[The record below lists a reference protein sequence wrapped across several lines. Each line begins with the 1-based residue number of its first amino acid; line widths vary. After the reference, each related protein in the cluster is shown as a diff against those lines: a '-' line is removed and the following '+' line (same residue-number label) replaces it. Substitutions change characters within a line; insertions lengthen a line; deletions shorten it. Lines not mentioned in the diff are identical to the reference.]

1 MEFSFTPNESNKD
14 PLKEYG
20 RNLTD
25 LAMQNK
31 LEPVINRDDEIRSLI
46 RILSRKTKNNPVL
59 VGEPG
64 VGKTAIVEGLARKIV
79 ENEVPEDLKGKDII
93 ELDMTSMI
101 AGTQF
106 RGQFEERIKAVLKKV
121 EASNGNII
129 LFIDEIHMIVGA
141 GSTNEGSMD
150 AANILKPMMARGQL
164 HLIGATTLDE
174 YREKIEKDPAL
185 ERRMQKVMIEEP
197 SIDDTITILRGIKE
211 RYETYHEV
219 KIEDEALVA
228 AANLSARYISDRF
241 LPDKA
246 IDLIDEAAANIKTE
260 MNYLPEE
267 LQKVQQNIARLE
279 IEKVALKN
287 EKETKKNQD
296 RIATIDK
303 ELSVLKEKE
312 KLLKA
317 NWDEEKEDIQK
328 LSSTKQNIEQ
338 LKSKLPILQS
348 EGKYV
353 EASKIM
359 YVLIPELQKTLKF
372 YENKINNKKHRL
384 IKELVD
390 AEEVATIVSRWT
402 KIPVSKL
409 LEAQKEKLMNLEK
422 SLSKRVKG
430 QDEAIKLVAETIR
443 RAKANINDPNRP
455 IGSFLF
461 LGPTGVGKTELAKA
475 LAENLFDDENRII
488 RLDMSEYMEKHSVSK
503 LIGSP
508 PGYIGYEKG
517 GQLTEKVR
525 QNPYSIVLFDE
536 IEKANIDVLN
546 LLLQIMDN
554 GALTDSRGRI
564 INFRN
569 TIIIMTSNIS
579 ATDDETLPK
588 NAQDEQIKELKKLLL
603 NNQLKP
609 EFVNRIDE
617 VIKFNSLDKKV
628 IEQIVLLEINKL
640 KLRLFR
646 NQNITINVDDE
657 VISFIAKNAYDEA
670 FGARPIR
677 RYIQNNLESKL
688 ASLIIDNKIKS
699 NDNIPVIIDKNE
711 IKIVTKKDEFN

>member
-79 ENEVPEDLKGKDII
+79 ENEVPEGLKGKDII
-93 ELDMTSMI
+93 ELDMASMI

-430 QDEAIKLVAETIR
+430 QDEAIKLVSETIR

-554 GALTDSRGRI
+554 GALTDSRGRL

-569 TIIIMTSNIS
+569 TIIIMTSNIG

>member
-93 ELDMTSMI
+93 ELDMASMI

-267 LQKVQQNIARLE
+267 LQKVQQSIARLE

-430 QDEAIKLVAETIR
+430 QDEAIKLVSETIR

-554 GALTDSRGRI
+554 GALTDSRGRL

-569 TIIIMTSNIS
+569 TIIIMTSNIG

-711 IKIVTKKDEFN
+711 IKVVTKKDEFN

>member
-93 ELDMTSMI
+93 ELDMASMI

-150 AANILKPMMARGQL
+150 VANILKPMMARGQL

-303 ELSVLKEKE
+303 ELNVLKEKE

-317 NWDEEKEDIQK
+317 NWNEEKEDIQK

-338 LKSKLPILQS
+338 LNSKLPILQS

-430 QDEAIKLVAETIR
+430 QDEAIKLVSETIR

-554 GALTDSRGRI
+554 GALTDSRGRL

-569 TIIIMTSNIS
+569 TIIIMTSNIG

>member
-93 ELDMTSMI
+93 ELDMASMI

-303 ELSVLKEKE
+303 ELNVLKEKE

-430 QDEAIKLVAETIR
+430 QDEAIKLVSETIR

>member
-93 ELDMTSMI
+93 ELDMASMI

-430 QDEAIKLVAETIR
+430 QDEAIKLVSETIR

-554 GALTDSRGRI
+554 GALTDSRGRL

-569 TIIIMTSNIS
+569 TIIIMTSNIG

-711 IKIVTKKDEFN
+711 IKVLTKKDEFN

>member
-93 ELDMTSMI
+93 ELDMASMI

-121 EASNGNII
+121 EVSNGNII

-430 QDEAIKLVAETIR
+430 QDEAIKLVSETIR

-569 TIIIMTSNIS
+569 TIIIMTSNIG

-640 KLRLFR
+640 KLRLFT

>member
-93 ELDMTSMI
+93 ELDMASMI

-430 QDEAIKLVAETIR
+430 QDEAIKLVSETIR

-554 GALTDSRGRI
+554 GTLTDSRGRL

-569 TIIIMTSNIS
+569 TIIIMTSNIG

-688 ASLIIDNKIKS
+688 ASLIIDNKIKP

-711 IKIVTKKDEFN
+711 IKVVTKKDEFN

>member
-93 ELDMTSMI
+93 ELDMASMI

-164 HLIGATTLDE
+164 HLIGATTLNE

-296 RIATIDK
+296 RIGTIDK
-303 ELSVLKEKE
+303 ELNVLKEKE

-430 QDEAIKLVAETIR
+430 QDEAIKLVSETIR

-554 GALTDSRGRI
+554 GALTDSRGRL

-569 TIIIMTSNIS
+569 TIIIMTSNIG

-711 IKIVTKKDEFN
+711 IKVLTKKDEFN

>member
-93 ELDMTSMI
+93 ELDMASMI

-430 QDEAIKLVAETIR
+430 QDEAIKLVSETIR

-508 PGYIGYEKG
+508 SGYIGYEQG

-569 TIIIMTSNIS
+569 TIIIMTSNIG

-640 KLRLFR
+640 KLRLFT

>member
-93 ELDMTSMI
+93 ELDMASMI

-296 RIATIDK
+296 RIVSIDK
-303 ELSVLKEKE
+303 ELNVLKEKE

-430 QDEAIKLVAETIR
+430 QDEAIKLVSETIR

-554 GALTDSRGRI
+554 GALTDSRGRL

-569 TIIIMTSNIS
+569 TIIIMTSNIG

-688 ASLIIDNKIKS
+688 ASLIIDNKIKP

>member
-287 EKETKKNQD
+287 EKETKKNQE

-303 ELSVLKEKE
+303 ELNVLKEKE

-430 QDEAIKLVAETIR
+430 QDEAIKLVSETIR

-569 TIIIMTSNIS
+569 TIIIMTSNIG
-579 ATDDETLPK
+579 ATDDETSTK

>member
-93 ELDMTSMI
+93 ELDMASMI

-129 LFIDEIHMIVGA
+129 LFIDEIHMIVGV

-296 RIATIDK
+296 RIGTIDK
-303 ELSVLKEKE
+303 ELNVLKEKE

-430 QDEAIKLVAETIR
+430 QDEAIKLVSETIR

-569 TIIIMTSNIS
+569 TIIIMTSNIG

-617 VIKFNSLDKKV
+617 VIKFNSLDKKI

-640 KLRLFR
+640 KLRLFK

-711 IKIVTKKDEFN
+711 IKVVTKKDEFN

>member
-93 ELDMTSMI
+93 ELDMASMI

-287 EKETKKNQD
+287 EKETKKNQE

-303 ELSVLKEKE
+303 ELNVLKEKE

-430 QDEAIKLVAETIR
+430 QDEAIKLVSETIR

-711 IKIVTKKDEFN
+711 IKVLTKKDEFN

>member
-93 ELDMTSMI
+93 ELDMASMI

-185 ERRMQKVMIEEP
+185 ERRMQKVMIDEP

-296 RIATIDK
+296 RIGTIDK
-303 ELSVLKEKE
+303 ELNVLKEKE

-430 QDEAIKLVAETIR
+430 QDEAIKLVSETIR

-569 TIIIMTSNIS
+569 TIIIMTSNIG
-579 ATDDETLPK
+579 ATDDETLAK

-688 ASLIIDNKIKS
+688 AYLIIDNKIKS
-699 NDNIPVIIDKNE
+699 NDNISVIIEKNE

>member
-93 ELDMTSMI
+93 ELDMASMI

-185 ERRMQKVMIEEP
+185 ERRMQKVMIDEP

-430 QDEAIKLVAETIR
+430 QDEAIKLVSETIR

-569 TIIIMTSNIS
+569 TIIIMTSNIG

>member
-93 ELDMTSMI
+93 ELDMASMI

-106 RGQFEERIKAVLKKV
+106 RGQFEERIKDVLKKV

-287 EKETKKNQD
+287 EKETKKNQE
-296 RIATIDK
+296 RIGTIYK
-303 ELSVLKEKE
+303 ELNVLKEKE

-430 QDEAIKLVAETIR
+430 QDEAIKLVSETIR

-569 TIIIMTSNIS
+569 TIIIMTSNIG

-640 KLRLFR
+640 KLRLFT

>member
-93 ELDMTSMI
+93 ELDMASMI

-164 HLIGATTLDE
+164 HLIGATTLNE

-296 RIATIDK
+296 RIVSIDK
-303 ELSVLKEKE
+303 ELNVLKEKE

-430 QDEAIKLVAETIR
+430 QDEAIKLVSETIR

-554 GALTDSRGRI
+554 GALTDSRGRL

-569 TIIIMTSNIS
+569 TIIIMTSNIG

-640 KLRLFR
+640 KLRLFK

>member
-1 MEFSFTPNESNKD
+1 MEFSFTPNESNRD

-93 ELDMTSMI
+93 ELDMASMI

-185 ERRMQKVMIEEP
+185 ERRMQKIMIEEP

-303 ELSVLKEKE
+303 ELNMLKEKE

-430 QDEAIKLVAETIR
+430 QDEAIKLVSETIR

-554 GALTDSRGRI
+554 GALTDSRGRL

-569 TIIIMTSNIS
+569 TIIIMTSNIG
-579 ATDDETLPK
+579 ATNDDTPSK

-640 KLRLFR
+640 KLRLFK

-711 IKIVTKKDEFN
+711 IKVLTKKDEFN

>member
-93 ELDMTSMI
+93 ELDMASMI

-106 RGQFEERIKAVLKKV
+106 RGQFEERIKALLKKV

-267 LQKVQQNIARLE
+267 LQKVQQKIARLE

-303 ELSVLKEKE
+303 ELNVLKEKE

-402 KIPVSKL
+402 KIPVSRL
-409 LEAQKEKLMNLEK
+409 LQAQKEKLMNLEK

-430 QDEAIKLVAETIR
+430 QDEAIKLVSETIR

-525 QNPYSIVLFDE
+525 QNPYSIILFDE

-554 GALTDSRGRI
+554 GALTDSRGRL

-569 TIIIMTSNIS
+569 TIIIMTSNIG
-579 ATDDETLPK
+579 ANDDETPAK

-640 KLRLFR
+640 KLRLFK

-711 IKIVTKKDEFN
+711 IKIVIKKEEFN

>member
-93 ELDMTSMI
+93 ELDMASMI

-129 LFIDEIHMIVGA
+129 LFIDEIHMIVGV

-303 ELSVLKEKE
+303 ELNVLKEKE

-430 QDEAIKLVAETIR
+430 QDEAIKLVSETIR

-554 GALTDSRGRI
+554 GALTDSRGRL

-711 IKIVTKKDEFN
+711 IKVLTKKDEFN

>member
-121 EASNGNII
+121 ETSNGNII

-197 SIDDTITILRGIKE
+197 SIDDTITVLRGIKE

-303 ELSVLKEKE
+303 ELNVLKEKE

-317 NWDEEKEDIQK
+317 NWGEEKEDIQK

-430 QDEAIKLVAETIR
+430 QDEAIKLVSETIR
-443 RAKANINDPNRP
+443 RSKANINDPNRP

-569 TIIIMTSNIS
+569 TIIIMTSNIG

-688 ASLIIDNKIKS
+688 AFLIIDNKIKS
-699 NDNIPVIIDKNE
+699 NDNILVIIDKNE

>member
-1 MEFSFTPNESNKD
+1 MEFSFMPNESNKD

-93 ELDMTSMI
+93 ELDMASMI

-296 RIATIDK
+296 RITTIDK

-430 QDEAIKLVAETIR
+430 QDEAIKLVSETIR

-554 GALTDSRGRI
+554 GALTDSRGRL

-569 TIIIMTSNIS
+569 TIIIMTSNIG

>member
-93 ELDMTSMI
+93 ELDMASMI

-129 LFIDEIHMIVGA
+129 LFIDEIHMIVEA

-164 HLIGATTLDE
+164 HLIGATTLNE

-303 ELSVLKEKE
+303 ELNVLKEKE

-430 QDEAIKLVAETIR
+430 QDEAIKLVSETIR

-554 GALTDSRGRI
+554 GALTDSRGRL

-569 TIIIMTSNIS
+569 TIIIMTSNIG
-579 ATDDETLPK
+579 ATDDETSPK

-711 IKIVTKKDEFN
+711 IKVVTKKDEFN

>member
-93 ELDMTSMI
+93 ELDMASMI

-197 SIDDTITILRGIKE
+197 SIDDTITVLRGIKE

-303 ELSVLKEKE
+303 ELNLLKEKE
-312 KLLKA
+312 KLLKN

-430 QDEAIKLVAETIR
+430 QDEAIKLVSETIR

-475 LAENLFDDENRII
+475 LAENLFDDENRIV

-569 TIIIMTSNIS
+569 TIIIMTSNIG

>member
-93 ELDMTSMI
+93 ELDMASMI

-106 RGQFEERIKAVLKKV
+106 RGQFEERIKALLKKV

-296 RIATIDK
+296 RIGTIDK
-303 ELSVLKEKE
+303 ELNVLKEKE

-430 QDEAIKLVAETIR
+430 QDEAIKLVSETIR

-554 GALTDSRGRI
+554 GALTDSRGRL

-569 TIIIMTSNIS
+569 TIIIMTSNIG
-579 ATDDETLPK
+579 ATDDETPAK